1 MLGREIKNHP
11 QKDPEYTED
20 IFHGGKNKPKRSAY
34 KKYILLL
41 TFKKCVMSHIK
52 PVQVPLMAAGL
63 DFGHGCFIGWTEEKK
78 SPKKD

>member
-1 MLGREIKNHP
+1 
-11 QKDPEYTED
+11 
-20 IFHGGKNKPKRSAY
+20 
-34 KKYILLL
+34 
-41 TFKKCVMSHIK
+41 MSHIK